1 MSSHFVG
8 AECCIGINI
17 DAEITLGERTIAV
30 KVLLKQDRLFL
41 YPVLFS
47 KAAGRKGD
55 MFPEKAVEISR
66 VFEAQEIADL
76 LDAVIGMQQ

>member
-1 MSSHFVG
+1 MSDHFMGV
-8 AECCIGINI
+8 EYSIGINI
-17 DAEITLGERTIAV
+17 DAAIALRERAIAV

-55 MFPEKAVEISR
+55 MLPEKAVEISR